1 MAMPVSNDKAM
12 STLFFKKRAVKLL
25 VVINQSWSIQIQS
38 RAVQAK
44 AKSVSIKTSAPE
56 RAVFIKLKV
65 SGNKR
70 AK

>member
-1 MAMPVSNDKAM
+1 M
-12 STLFFKKRAVKLL
+12 
-25 VVINQSWSIQIQS
+25 QIQS